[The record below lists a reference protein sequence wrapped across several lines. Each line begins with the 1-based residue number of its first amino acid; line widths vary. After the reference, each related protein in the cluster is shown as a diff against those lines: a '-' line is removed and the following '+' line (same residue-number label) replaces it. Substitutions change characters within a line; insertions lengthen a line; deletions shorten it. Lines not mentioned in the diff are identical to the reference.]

1 MPVGDGVLD
10 VPTAARR
17 QFGMRINLPI
27 EVKFS
32 RRVVGDADPYDDL
45 LQQKGLP
52 FPGVLGAYGEN
63 YLAAL
68 TRSAVS

>member
-17 QFGMRINLPI
+17 QFGICENLPI

-32 RRVVGDADPYDDL
+32 RRVVEDADPYDY
-45 LQQKGLP
+45 P
-52 FPGVLGAYGEN
+52 
-63 YLAAL
+63 
-68 TRSAVS
+68 